1 MIQDPVHAEA
11 PPVQEE
17 TETLDGD
24 DGHHA
29 AAEALLAQ
37 AIDDDLA
44 VSSLTLADV
53 LVVPARDG
61 RLEPVR
67 SALRELVIHELPFP
81 ADTAAQ
87 LARLRATTGLKMPDC
102 CVLLAV
108 EDAAASLA
116 PFDERLA
123 QAAESRNVSIVRAR
137 P

>member
-1 MIQDPVHAEA
+1 
-11 PPVQEE
+11 
-17 TETLDGD
+17 
-24 DGHHA
+24 
-29 AAEALLAQ
+29 
-37 AIDDDLA
+37 
-44 VSSLTLADV
+44 V

-67 SALRELVIHELPFP
+67 SALRELGIHELPFF

-87 LARLRATTGLKMPDC
+87 LARLRATTGPKLPDC

-116 PFDERLA
+116 PFDEPLA
-123 QAAESRNVSIVRAR
+123 QAAESRDVSTVRAR